1 MDPPALIIVGQASR
15 PGWAQ
20 WPALLW
26 VAARGQTS
34 SGWGASHF
42 FPRAFYGLAGVGVGG
57 ILPYAVLGWRTGMVS
72 SGAGERAKAQELI
85 ADGHVVVTVNGL
97 VSWPYAQGHAT
108 RLFQELEQEWAGS
121 GLCVVVSTTKP
132 ELAQRYERY
141 GFILVQGSSPAV
153 LFRCF

>member
-1 MDPPALIIVGQASR
+1 M
-15 PGWAQ
+15 
-20 WPALLW
+20 LW

-57 ILPYAVLGWRTGMVS
+57 ILLYAVLGWRTGMVS